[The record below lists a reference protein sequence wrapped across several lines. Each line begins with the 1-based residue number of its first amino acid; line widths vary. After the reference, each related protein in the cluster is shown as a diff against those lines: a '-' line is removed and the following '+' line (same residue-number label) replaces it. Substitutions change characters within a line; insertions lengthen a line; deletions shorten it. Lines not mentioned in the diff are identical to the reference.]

1 MNNAVYN
8 KAVYDKFL
16 IIDSLIYNSSYV
28 QLLRSARMDH
38 ST

>member
-28 QLLRSARMDH
+28 QLLRSALMDH

>member
-8 KAVYDKFL
+8 KAVYDKEF